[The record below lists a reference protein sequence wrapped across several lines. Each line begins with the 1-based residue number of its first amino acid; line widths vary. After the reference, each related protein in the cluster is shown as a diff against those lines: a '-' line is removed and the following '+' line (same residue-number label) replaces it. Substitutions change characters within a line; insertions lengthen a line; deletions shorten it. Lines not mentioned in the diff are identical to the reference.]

1 MMKNDRGMTLI
12 EVSLA
17 LVILLLGVGY
27 ILKSDVVTHR
37 YQQDRQLR
45 QQMLF
50 YAAGQMEAVIEGKEK
65 DTRVD
70 EALSPF
76 KDFEVTIRQERISP
90 ENSQEEVVLEKVT
103 VRVFRKDSPTKPEPV
118 ELVSYRVRVSEEKK
132 P

>member
-1 MMKNDRGMTLI
+1 MTENDRGMTLI

-17 LVILLLGVGY
+17 LVILLMGVGF
-27 ILKSDVVTHR
+27 IMKSDVVTHR

-50 YAAGQMEAVIEGKEK
+50 YAAGQMEAVIEGKESY
-65 DTRVD
+65 TQVE

-76 KDFEVTIRQERISP
+76 SDFEVTIRQEPISRKNP
-90 ENSQEEVVLEKVT
+90 KVEVVLEKVT
-103 VRVFRKDSPTKPEPV
+103 VIVSYKNSPTKPEPV
-118 ELVSYRVRVSEEKK
+118 ELVSYRVRASEDKE